1 MIGERANLVSVIR
14 IDGKSGITN
23 SEVIIRINAAP
34 PVEPPQLDVTETEKR
49 EIGARLLELAAEIE
63 GFLGEY
69 PLPMLRAME
78 LSGTTDIRAV
88 RKWREE
94 WDARLAARYCYE
106 IRPKVG
112 ALYIHARVRGFFD
125 PELED
130 YYSSSLLAGARGIP
144 ALLRKVAS
152 SR

>member
-1 MIGERANLVSVIR
+1 
-14 IDGKSGITN
+14 
-23 SEVIIRINAAP
+23 
-34 PVEPPQLDVTETEKR
+34 
-49 EIGARLLELAAEIE
+49 
-63 GFLGEY
+63 
-69 PLPMLRAME
+69 ME
-78 LSGTTDIRAV
+78 LSGTTDIPAV

-94 WDARLAARYCYE
+94 WDAQLAARYCDE

-130 YYSSSLLAGARGIP
+130 YYSSALLAGARGIP

-152 SR
+152 SLQ